1 MAMHIIIDGY
11 NVLKQMLTDEQIGLP
26 QRRAFINMLGRYA
39 VQKNHS
45 ITVVFDG
52 GPNTWPTQEKD
63 HGVTVI
69 YSGTKQTADDIIKKL
84 LSAKKYGILLVS
96 SDNELKAAMARA
108 QGASIN
114 ADEFYALVKNE
125 LMQKNEKSATDI
137 LIKTTTD
144 SESWLDD
151 LMRSDMSNMYK
162 YDEPEEDQRESPSQ
176 RLSKKERAYVQ
187 KIKKL

>member
-26 QRRAFINMLGRYA
+26 QRRAFINMLGKYA
-39 VQKNHS
+39 AKKNHNV
-45 ITVVFDG
+45 TVIFDG
-52 GPNTWPTQEKD
+52 GPDTWPTQEKD

-84 LSAKKYGILLVS
+84 LSTKKYGILLVS
-96 SDNELKAAMARA
+96 SDNELKAAAARA
-108 QGASIN
+108 EGASIN
-114 ADEFYALVKNE
+114 ADDFYALVKDE
-125 LMQKNEKSATDI
+125 LTQKSDQSSTDI

-144 SESWLDD
+144 SVSWLDE
-151 LMRSDMSNMYK
+151 LMRTDTGKMYK
-162 YDEPEEDQRESPSQ
+162 YDEPGEDQRKSPSQ